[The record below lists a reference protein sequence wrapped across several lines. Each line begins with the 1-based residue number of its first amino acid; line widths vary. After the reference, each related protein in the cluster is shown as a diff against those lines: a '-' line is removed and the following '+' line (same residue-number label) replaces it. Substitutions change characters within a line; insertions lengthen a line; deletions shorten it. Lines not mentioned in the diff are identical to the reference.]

1 MEPAELLPYFQ
12 LVGQVALVVGALFA
26 GYQLLRF
33 EQGRKQAAAVQVLQ
47 NIQSPDFRAAYAHV
61 YELPIGAPAETIRK
75 SKDLEEAATTIMMA
89 FETLG
94 VMVHNRIVP
103 IEVVDQ
109 VIGGFLR
116 ESWRRLEPYTRWKRK
131 ELGAPRWGEWYQ
143 WLYEHLSSN
152 PRRAE
157 GAYEAFKEWR
167 PDRIRLRR

>member
-1 MEPAELLPYFQ
+1 MEPSEILPYFQ
-12 LVGQVALVVGALFA
+12 VVGQIALVAGASFA

-47 NIQSPDFRAAYAHV
+47 NIQSPEFRAAYAHI
-61 YELPIGAPAETIRK
+61 YELPIGAPPDTIRK
-75 SKDLEEAATTIMMA
+75 DKTLDDAATTVMMA

-103 IEVVDQ
+103 IDIVDQ

-116 ESWRRLEPYTRWKRK
+116 ESWRRLEPYMKWKR
-131 ELGAPRWGEWYQ
+131 ERLSAPRLGEWYQ
-143 WLYEHLSSN
+143 WLFEHLSHN

-157 GAYEAFKEWR
+157 GAYTAFREWK
-167 PDRIRLRR
+167 P